1 MAPSAAKPDPPQ
13 TPADR
18 GDRKSLAL
26 ATFLQLEREARH
38 AVTPASFRFVVVN
51 ETRRLI
57 PYDQAVLWKLDSP
70 GKAHVEAIS
79 GIAEHSREAP
89 YIHWLES
96 FITGRLRL
104 NSASRAHVITHADA
118 GATEQAAWNEW
129 IGGEVLWVPLLTAR
143 GEIHG
148 GLWLIRTGSSW
159 QPGEQALLERLGDA
173 YAHAWQALDRQ
184 TGRGHF
190 GKSGGSVLTRY
201 RLALSVVLALVL
213 LLPIRQSALAPA
225 EIVPVDPV
233 IVTAPLEGVISAIHV
248 QPNSAVHQGD
258 LLFSLDDTTLR
269 NKHEVALKAADVA
282 QAEYLRAAQKAFKD
296 ETSKSEL
303 SMLRA
308 QVALRDAEARYTG
321 ELLEKVAVHASRDGI
336 AIFTAAN
343 DWLGKPVIVG
353 EKVITLADPA
363 QTEIQ
368 LWLPVDDAI
377 SLETGAEVT
386 LFLNTDPTRPL
397 TGTLRQTSYEPQVT
411 AAGNLAF
418 QLKARLDAADVPP
431 RVGLKGTGKIYGKR
445 VLLISYLL
453 RRPISALRRFTGF

>member
-1 MAPSAAKPDPPQ
+1 MA
-13 TPADR
+13 ADS
-18 GDRKSLAL
+18 GEQKALTL

-38 AVTPASFRFVVVN
+38 AITPETFRFVVVN
-51 ETRRLI
+51 QTRRLI
-57 PYDQAVLWKLDSP
+57 QYDQAILWKTDSA
-70 GKAHVEAIS
+70 GRARVEAVS

-89 YIHWLES
+89 YIHWLECT
-96 FITGRLRL
+96 IAARLRL
-104 NSASRAHVITHADA
+104 DSAGRAHVITHDDMPTDDVAD
-118 GATEQAAWNEW
+118 WNEW
-129 IGGEVLWVPLLTAR
+129 IGGTVLWLPLLTAR
-143 GEIHG
+143 GELYG
-148 GLWLIRTGSSW
+148 GLWLVRTAGGW
-159 QPGEQALLERLGDA
+159 QAGEQALLERLGDA
-173 YAHAWQALDRQ
+173 YAHAW
-184 TGRGHF
+184 
-190 GKSGGSVLTRY
+190 
-201 RLALSVVLALVL
+201 LALERQSRRAPFWKGGKPGSRRYLAALWALPALML

-225 EIVPVDPV
+225 EIIPVDPV

-248 QPNSAVHQGD
+248 QPNSVVHKGD

-269 NKHEVALKAADVA
+269 NKYEVALKDAEVA
-282 QAEYLRAAQKAFKD
+282 RAEYLRAAQKAFKD

-303 SMLRA
+303 SMLHAR
-308 QVALRDAEARYTG
+308 VSLREAEARYTG
-321 ELLEKVAVHASRDGI
+321 ELLEKVDVHAQRDGI
-336 AIFTAAN
+336 AIFTAVN

-377 SLETGAEVT
+377 SLETGAEVK

-397 TGTLRQTSYEPQVT
+397 TGVLRQTSYEPQIT

-418 QLKARLDAADVPP
+418 QLKARLDSAGAAP

>member
-1 MAPSAAKPDPPQ
+1 MAQSPAEAEPQ
-13 TPADR
+13 PPADN
-18 GDRKSLAL
+18 GDRRSQAL

-38 AVTPASFRFVVVN
+38 AITPQAFRFVVVN

-57 PYDQAVLWKLDSP
+57 RYDQAVLWKLDSA
-70 GKAHVEAIS
+70 GRARVEAVS

-89 YIHWLES
+89 YIHWLENM
-96 FITGRLRL
+96 IARQLRL
-104 NSASRAHVITHADA
+104 NTAGQRHVITHADVGSA
-118 GATEQAAWNEW
+118 EQADWNEW
-129 IGGEVLWVPLLTAR
+129 IGGEVLWLPLLTAR

-148 GLWLIRTGSSW
+148 GLWLIRAGSGW
-159 QPGEQALLERLGDA
+159 QAGEQALLERLADA
-173 YAHAWQALDRQ
+173 YAHAWQALERHAGRPLIG
-184 TGRGHF
+184 TGGR
-190 GKSGGSVLTRY
+190 SGLRRY
-201 RLALSVVLALVL
+201 RLWLAAALVLVL
-213 LLPIRQSALAPA
+213 LLPVRQSALAPA
-225 EIVPVDPV
+225 EIIPLDPV
-233 IVTAPLEGVISAIHV
+233 IVTAPLEGVIRAVHV
-248 QPNSAVHQGD
+248 QPNSAVHKGD

-269 NKHEVALKAADVA
+269 NKHEVALKAAGVA

-296 ETSKSEL
+296 ESSKSEL
-303 SMLRA
+303 AMLRA

-321 ELLEKVAVHASRDGI
+321 ELLDKVDVHAVRDGI
-336 AIFTAAN
+336 AIFTAVN

-377 SLETGAEVT
+377 SLETGAEVK

-397 TGTLRQTSYEPQVT
+397 KGTLRQTSYEPQVT

-418 QLKARLDAADVPP
+418 QLKARLDTTDTPP
-431 RVGLKGTGKIYGKR
+431 RVGLKGTGKIYGNR